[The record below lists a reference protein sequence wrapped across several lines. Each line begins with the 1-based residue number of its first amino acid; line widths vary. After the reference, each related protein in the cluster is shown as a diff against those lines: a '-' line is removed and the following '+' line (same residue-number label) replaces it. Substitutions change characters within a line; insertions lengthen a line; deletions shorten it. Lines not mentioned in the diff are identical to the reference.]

1 MSLYFLY
8 SILFLT
14 FTVVFIIGFFICFV
28 LQRYYFSSTLL
39 LVSSHLSFS
48 RLSIV
53 QTLCDL
59 PSALT
64 SSALHG
70 FGITSRL
77 VLRSALAKN
86 YLFW

>member
-8 SILFLT
+8 SILFLI
-14 FTVVFIIGFFICFV
+14 FIAVFVIVFFICFV
-28 LQRYYFSSTLL
+28 MQRYYFSSTLL
-39 LVSSHLSFS
+39 LVSSHPSFS

-64 SSALHG
+64 LSALHG

-86 YLFW
+86 DLF